1 MKRVGKPIAK
11 PAPKKASAEKEKSEK
26 SKPEPAGSEKQ

>member
-11 PAPKKASAEKEKSEK
+11 PEPKKVSSEK
-26 SKPEPAGSEKQ
+26 GKPDKAKSEPAGSEKQ

>member
-11 PAPKKASAEKEKSEK
+11 PEPKKTSAEKGKSG
-26 SKPEPAGSEKQ
+26 SAGSEKQ

>member
-11 PAPKKASAEKEKSEK
+11 PAPKKTSAEKEKSEK
-26 SKPEPAGSEKQ
+26 AKPESVGSEKQ

>member
-11 PAPKKASAEKEKSEK
+11 PAPKNTSAEKGKPEK
-26 SKPEPAGSEKQ
+26 SKPESAGSEKQ